1 MYDAIC
7 DVSVREFRKHHL
19 IKLGNRTRLRTRE
32 GREMGKQDERLFLA
46 ALGLGLLVGGHKL
59 LDAELGQLGAPHAL
73 GALLVTLAL
82 KA

>member
-7 DVSVREFRKHHL
+7 DVSVRGLRNHCV
-19 IKLGNRTRLRTRE
+19 IKLGNRPRLRNE
-32 GREMGKQDERLFLA
+32 SGQEMGKQGERLLLA

-59 LDAELGQLGAPHAL
+59 LDAELGQLGAPHAV
-73 GALLVTLAL
+73 GALLVTFAL